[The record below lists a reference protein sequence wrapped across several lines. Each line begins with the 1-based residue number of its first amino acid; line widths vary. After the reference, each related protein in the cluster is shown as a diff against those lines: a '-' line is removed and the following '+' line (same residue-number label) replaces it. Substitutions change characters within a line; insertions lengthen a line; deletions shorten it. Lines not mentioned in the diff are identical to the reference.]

1 MTTGKMEINIERK
14 AYRPSSGGD
23 SKIAI
28 ENLQLSVLD
37 REFLCIVGPSGCG
50 KTTLLNIIAG
60 LDKNASGSV
69 TLGNQQSL
77 HDIRISYMF
86 QTPRLLPW
94 LSVLENVQLVLDENP
109 ENKDKAEEL
118 LKQMDLT
125 DSLNEF
131 PNRLSG
137 GMQRRVALARAF
149 ATEPDLLLLDEPFVS
164 LDVPVGNLLREL
176 LLNLWQQSPTTVLFV
191 THDLRES
198 IFLADRIA
206 FLSRA
211 PSHVILSESVTIRRP
226 RNIEDPQI
234 DDFRKNLL
242 HKHQSLLHGMASQT
256 NYQTMDADSSSI
268 PKIKI

>member
-1 MTTGKMEINIERK
+1 MEPREPFLKLSGIRKSFVSDDGELIPVIDGVSMEIS
-14 AYRPSSGGD
+14 AG
-23 SKIAI
+23 
-28 ENLQLSVLD
+28 
-37 REFLCIVGPSGCG
+37 EFVVFLGPSGCG

-60 LDKNASGSV
+60 LDKNAIVSV

-176 LLNLWQQSPTTVLFV
+176 
-191 THDLRES
+191 
-198 IFLADRIA
+198 
-206 FLSRA
+206 
-211 PSHVILSESVTIRRP
+211 
-226 RNIEDPQI
+226 
-234 DDFRKNLL
+234 
-242 HKHQSLLHGMASQT
+242 SLIH
-256 NYQTMDADSSSI
+256 I
-268 PKIKI
+268 